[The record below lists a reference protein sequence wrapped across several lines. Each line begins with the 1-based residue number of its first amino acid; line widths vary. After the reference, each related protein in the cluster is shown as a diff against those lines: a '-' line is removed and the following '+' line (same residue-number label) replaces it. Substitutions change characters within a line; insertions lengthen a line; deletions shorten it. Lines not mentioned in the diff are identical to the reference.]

1 MADTIKSLREKLKDK
16 ELSGTDK
23 QSIRKKLVTSIK
35 KERLVKLPNG
45 ESVEYHITYDTFQQ
59 SLEPVYF
66 WTLDFMR
73 NDNPSGLN
81 LEVNKIEEEFEA
93 SVGGGYFGEMGQ
105 RASLMQDR
113 AMQILGHVNT
123 VVRSV
128 LNLIYNLREFDLR
141 LELYN
146 DADPKREKDAR
157 KRQAAEYSL
166 KAVWMDQVDVKTGVG
181 SINNLA
187 RGDLQFVTLRD
198 AFFQI
203 NKLKDIDRID
213 LNKRVKILLKKKFAE
228 YSKWRT
234 ISEQELRKRHSIEK
248 TYLRSQIDSLR
259 LYTKW
264 AKPYFRAAQKLGMK
278 EFKTPSGLP
287 SPDMVSAFSN
297 MQMELTLMGKR
308 KIKPESIHPS
318 YKKFK
323 FNEDYYSCLEVNFM
337 FRTQPQA
344 MRTEQGQQYVNSGV
358 IDVYFRAYAMTG
370 EDIEDIERHETFQD
384 MELVEQL
391 TEVSLKELEED
402 IDHYLDVEKEEKP
415 VKQKG
420 IVKSLV
426 GGFGDLNKSIGSGFG
441 LLLGTS
447 IKDAGRFRKKIV
459 FNEAKSS
466 ASGNCILAYDIF
478 KKAHRMMTW

>member
-1 MADTIKSLREKLKDK
+1 
-16 ELSGTDK
+16 
-23 QSIRKKLVTSIK
+23 
-35 KERLVKLPNG
+35 
-45 ESVEYHITYDTFQQ
+45 
-59 SLEPVYF
+59 
-66 WTLDFMR
+66 
-73 NDNPSGLN
+73 
-81 LEVNKIEEEFEA
+81 
-93 SVGGGYFGEMGQ
+93 
-105 RASLMQDR
+105 
-113 AMQILGHVNT
+113 MQILGHVNT
-123 VVRSV
+123 IVRSV

-146 DADPKREKDAR
+146 DADSKREKDAR

-198 AFFQI
+198 AFFQVTS
-203 NKLKDIDRID
+203 LKNIDKFD

-234 ISEQELRKRHSIEK
+234 ISEQELRKRYSIEK
-248 TYLRSQIDSLR
+248 VYLRSQIDSLR

-278 EFKTPSGLP
+278 EFKTKSGLP

-297 MQMELTLMGKR
+297 MQMELTLMGKK
-308 KIKPESIHPS
+308 KIKPEGVHPS

-323 FNEDYYSCLEVNFM
+323 FDEEYYSCLEVNFM

-344 MRTEQGQQYVNSGV
+344 MRTEQGQQFVNSGV

-370 EDIEDIERHETFQD
+370 QDIEDLERHETFQD

-391 TEVSLKELEED
+391 TEVSLKALEED
-402 IDHYLDVEKEEKP
+402 IDHYLDIEKEETSI
-415 VKQKG
+415 KQKS
-420 IVKSLV
+420 VVESLV
-426 GGFGDLNKSIGSGFG
+426 GGFGDLNKSMSSGFG
-441 LLLGTS
+441 LLFGTS
-447 IKDAGRFRKKIV
+447 VKDAGKFRKKLV
-459 FNEAKSS
+459 FKEAQSVA
-466 ASGNCILAYDIF
+466 ASNCILSYDIF